1 MSLVYKNTHLKWIH
15 KKAKLLGNGIT
26 VLPILEDNASLPKL
40 VYQFAL
46 PQNFMEVSVVL
57 CSYFRLLVFLK
68 QFKLYAVFN
77 EYEQKGKFGIS
88 ILVH

>member
-26 VLPILEDNASLPKL
+26 VLPILEDNASLPKH
-40 VYQFAL
+40 VCQFAL
-46 PQNFMEVSVVL
+46 PQNFMKVSVVL

-68 QFKLYAVFN
+68 QLNCMLFLMSMNKKVNLGLAF
-77 EYEQKGKFGIS
+77 
-88 ILVH
+88 

>member
-46 PQNFMEVSVVL
+46 PQNFMKVSVVL

-68 QFKLYAVFN
+68 QLNCMLFLMSMNKKVNLGLAF
-77 EYEQKGKFGIS
+77 
-88 ILVH
+88 